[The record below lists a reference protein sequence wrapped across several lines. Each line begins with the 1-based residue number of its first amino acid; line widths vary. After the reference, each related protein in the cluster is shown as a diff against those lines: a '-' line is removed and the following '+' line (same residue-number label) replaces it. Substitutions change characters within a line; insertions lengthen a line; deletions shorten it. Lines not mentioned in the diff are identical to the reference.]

1 MISTSDPHQGGLPGG
16 SGRLDVRG
24 VVVRALLGAVLF
36 VAKMAMAWLP
46 NIEPVS
52 LLVMVYTVVFG
63 RRALYPIYIYVALE
77 CMVWGFNYW
86 TISYLYVWAVLALL
100 AWLLRGME
108 SGVGWAVLSGAFGL
122 CFGALNAL
130 VYWAAGGWAFAV
142 SWWVMGIPYDA
153 LHCAGNFVMALVLFA
168 PCRKVLTRLSR
179 QVGLIT

>member
-1 MISTSDPHQGGLPGG
+1 ML
-16 SGRLDVRG
+16 
-24 VVVRALLGAVLF
+24 ALLGAVLF

-86 TISYLYVWAVLALL
+86 TVSYLYVWAVLALL

-130 VYWAAGGWAFAV
+130 VY
-142 SWWVMGIPYDA
+142 
-153 LHCAGNFVMALVLFA
+153 
-168 PCRKVLTRLSR
+168 
-179 QVGLIT
+179 